1 MRFASLGSGSKGNAT
16 LVAADK
22 TLVLLDCGFGL
33 RDAIARL
40 ARFGVSPDQLNA
52 IVVTHEHS
60 DHIHGVA
67 MLARK
72 FSVPIYSSAGTA
84 QHKSLR
90 ELDFIPLVSGAKLSV
105 GAIELDPIEVPHD
118 AAEPLQFCFSDG
130 IHRIGVLTDIGLITP
145 KVEQHFGACD
155 ALFLECNHD
164 MDMLAYGPYPYELK
178 QRVGGW
184 YGHLNNEQS
193 ANFLL
198 NIDTTRLRELAIAHI
213 SQKNNDP
220 NLARKALANALGCD
234 EEWIHVADQESG
246 LPWVE
251 LI

>member
-1 MRFASLGSGSKGNAT
+1 VRFASLGSGSKGNAT
-16 LVAADK
+16 LVAAGD
-22 TLVLLDCGFGL
+22 TLLLLDCGFGL
-33 RDAIARL
+33 RDSVNRL
-40 ARFGVSPDQLNA
+40 QRAGISPEQLNA

-72 FSVPIYSSAGTA
+72 FRVPVYASQGTA
-84 QHKSLR
+84 RHKSLR
-90 ELDFIPLVSGAKLSV
+90 ETDVNALCSGQRVSIGD
-105 GAIELDPIEVPHD
+105 IELDPIDVPHD
-118 AAEPLQFCFSDG
+118 AEEPLQFCFSDG
-130 IHRIGVLTDIGLITP
+130 RNKVGVLTDIGMITP

-164 MDMLAYGPYPYELK
+164 LDMLAYGPYPYDLK

-193 ANFLL
+193 AQFLL

-213 SQKNNDP
+213 SQKNNQP
-220 NLARKALANALGCD
+220 GLARKILANALGCD
-234 EEWIHVADQESG
+234 EQWIHVADQDQG